1 MDSAVRELVSRR
13 AGDRCE
19 YCHLPQEFSE
29 LRFHIEHITPRQHG
43 GTEALANL
51 ALACPEC
58 NLAKGPNLAGL
69 LPGGRKIVRLFHPRD
84 DTWSQHF
91 RCNGARIAG
100 KTPVGRATVVLL
112 RMNDPARLRV
122 RSLLLDLG
130 IIASEP

>member
-1 MDSAVRELVSRR
+1 MDSALRELLRRR
-13 AGDRCE
+13 AGERCE

-29 LRFHIEHITPRQHG
+29 LRFHIEHITPRRHG
-43 GTEALANL
+43 GTEALENL

-69 LPGGRKIVRLFHPRD
+69 PPGGRKIVRLFHPRS

-91 RCNGARIAG
+91 RCDGARISG
-100 KTPVGRATVVLL
+100 KTPIGRATVVLL
-112 RMNDPARLRV
+112 RMNDPDRLRV

-130 IIASEP
+130 IVASEV